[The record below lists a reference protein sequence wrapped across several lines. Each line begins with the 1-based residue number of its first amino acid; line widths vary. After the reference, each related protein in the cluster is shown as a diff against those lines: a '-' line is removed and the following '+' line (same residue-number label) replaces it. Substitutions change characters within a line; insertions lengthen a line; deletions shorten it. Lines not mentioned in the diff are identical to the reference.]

1 MICWLDRGDDDSR
14 PVWAW
19 INSLTHP
26 VGQRVLAA

>member
-1 MICWLDRGDDDSR
+1 MICWLDRGDDDGLG
-14 PVWAW
+14 WAP